1 MGHCCYI
8 IFSPS
13 KNRYYVGACK
23 DFTSRLNKHNA
34 GEYGK
39 STYTTFTA
47 DWEPYLSIDAD
58 DFSHARRLE
67 LKIKKMKSRVYIKNL
82 KKYPE
87 MVERIKNK
95 CRT

>member
-1 MGHCCYI
+1 MRDCCYI

-13 KNRYYVGACK
+13 KNRYYVGACQ
-23 DFTSRLNKHNA
+23 DFASRLDKHNS

-39 STYTTFTA
+39 STYTTFTV
-47 DWEPYLSIDAD
+47 DWERFLLIDAD

-67 LKIKKMKSRVYIKNL
+67 LKIKKMKSKVYIENL

-87 MVERIKNK
+87 MVDRIKNE